1 MKDQTI
7 YEKLK
12 TYCAGDSYPFHM
24 PGHKRRLG
32 GMGDPFT
39 IDITEID
46 GFDNLHHPEGILK
59 DAQERAAALYGAG
72 EAFYLVNGST
82 AGILAA
88 AAAALS
94 GGKATKGSTKG
105 SPDESGPEILC
116 ARNVHK
122 AVCHALYLNRARP
135 VWLYPEMDGLLGEY
149 GICGRISPEQV
160 RRALQEHPG
169 AKAVLIT
176 SPTYDGVVSDVG
188 AIAETAH
195 AAGIP
200 LIVDQAHGAHFGL
213 HPQLPENAISLGAD
227 LVITSLHKT
236 LPSLTQT
243 GLLLLSGNLISP
255 GTLRRF
261 LAVYQTSS
269 PSYVLMAGMDEC
281 VKMMNER
288 GKDIYDQV
296 LSCIRDFREEMKAL
310 HTIRLL
316 PTDDP
321 TRILISGGERLSGR
335 AICDILREQFHI
347 EAEMELPGYVLC
359 LAGAGDDAEGFRR
372 LGEALVQID
381 AAIDAAAG
389 DTGDMQGTRR
399 LQPEAESAEAQR
411 LQAQMA
417 KIFSSAPVS
426 ELPIHTAWDAG
437 TQSVPLEESAGRIS
451 ADFAYLYPP
460 GMPLVIPGERIPPE
474 SAGLLA
480 RAEKA
485 GFGISGMED
494 LTGKRIRVV
503 R

>member
-32 GMGDPFT
+32 GMTDPFS

-59 DAQERAAALYGAG
+59 EAQERAAALYGAK

-88 AAAALS
+88 VSAALC
-94 GGKATKGSTKG
+94 GGDG
-105 SPDESGPEILC
+105 SGPEILC

-135 VWLYPEMDGLLGEY
+135 VWLYPEMDALLGEY
-149 GICGRISPEQV
+149 GICGRIGPEQV
-160 RRALQEHPG
+160 RQALKDHPG

-176 SPTYDGVVSDVG
+176 SPTYDGVVSDVS
-188 AIAETAH
+188 AIADAAH

-213 HPQLPENAISLGAD
+213 HPQLPENAVSLGAD

-243 GLLLLSGNLISP
+243 GLLLLGGDLIRP

-288 GKDIYDQV
+288 GEAIYDRV
-296 LSCIRDFREEMKAL
+296 LSCVRDFREAMKAL

-347 EAEMELPGYVLC
+347 ETEMELPGYVLC
-359 LAGAGDDAEGFRR
+359 LVGAGDDADGFRR
-372 LGEALVQID
+372 LGEAL
-381 AAIDAAAG
+381 ARIDAAAG
-389 DTGDMQGTRR
+389 DMQDMQR
-399 LQPEAESAEAQR
+399 AQSTPSLNAQQ

-417 KIFSSAPVS
+417 KIFSCSAVG
-426 ELPIHTAWDAG
+426 ELPIHTAWDAE
-437 TQSVPLEESAGRIS
+437 TQSVLLEESAGRIS

-474 SAGLLA
+474 SAVLLA
-480 RAEKA
+480 QAGKA

-494 LTGKRIRVV
+494 LTGERIRVV